1 MEAFTRVPDGYNP
14 SEVNQFLDQVI
25 EEVREIVKEDK
36 EKDRRIKEL
45 ESELKDTES
54 IRDKLSQYQKM
65 EQTLSKAIYM
75 AQKTADQMRT
85 MAYQERDT
93 ILEEAKNNANRIVNE
108 SLLKAEKAKDEADM
122 LRRNINIFK
131 RRIKSVI
138 EAQAEVIEELD
149 KIEL

>member
-1 MEAFTRVPDGYNP
+1 MEKFTRVPDGYNP
-14 SEVNQFLDQVI
+14 REVNQFLDEIIDQVGI
-25 EEVREIVKEDK
+25 IINESK
-36 EKDRRIKEL
+36 EKDKKIKEL
-45 ESELKDTES
+45 ERKLAETEKMREK
-54 IRDKLSQYQKM
+54 IGQYQQM

-108 SLLKAEKAKDEADM
+108 SLLKAEKTKDEALM
-122 LRRNINIFK
+122 LRRNVNIFK
-131 RRIKSVI
+131 RRIRNIV
-138 EAQAEVIEELD
+138 EAQLEVIEELD

>member
-1 MEAFTRVPDGYNP
+1 MEKFTRVPDGYNP
-14 SEVNQFLDQVI
+14 SEVNQFLDQIISRVSIMI
-25 EEVREIVKEDK
+25 EESK
-36 EKDRRIKEL
+36 EKDRII
-45 ESELKDTES
+45 SELKSKLAETES

-93 ILEEAKNNANRIVNE
+93 IIEEARNNANRIVNE
-108 SLLKAEKAKDEADM
+108 SLLKAEKTKDEADM
-122 LRRNINIFK
+122 LRRNVNIFK
-131 RRIKSVI
+131 RRIRNIV
-138 EAQAEVIEELD
+138 EAQIEVIEDLD

>member
-45 ESELKDTES
+45 ERELKDTES

>member
-1 MEAFTRVPDGYNP
+1 METFTRVPDGYNP

-45 ESELKDTES
+45 ERELKDTES

>member
-1 MEAFTRVPDGYNP
+1 MEKFTRVPDGYNP

-25 EEVREIVKEDK
+25 EQVGIIIKESK
-36 EKDRRIKEL
+36 EKDERIKEL
-45 ESELKDTES
+45 ERKLADTEKMS
-54 IRDKLSQYQKM
+54 DKLSQYQRM

-93 ILEEAKNNANRIVNE
+93 ILEEAKNNANRIVND
-108 SLLKAEKAKDEADM
+108 SLLKAEKTRDEADM
-122 LRRNINIFK
+122 LKRNVNIFK
-131 RRIKSVI
+131 RRIRNIV
-138 EAQAEVIEELD
+138 EAQIEIIDELD

>member
-1 MEAFTRVPDGYNP
+1 MEKFTRVPDGYNP

-25 EEVREIVKEDK
+25 EKVGIIIRESK
-36 EKDRRIKEL
+36 EKDEKIKEL
-45 ESELKDTES
+45 ERKLAETEKM
-54 IRDKLSQYQKM
+54 RDKLGQYQRM

-108 SLLKAEKAKDEADM
+108 SLLKAEKTRDEAEM
-122 LRRNINIFK
+122 LRRNVNIFK
-131 RRIKSVI
+131 RRIRNIV
-138 EAQAEVIEELD
+138 EAQIEVIDELD